1 MYVINMIESNFTDQK
16 LSMVP
21 LTNKSSITANLSIR
35 TTGNLLY
42 SIFNSSVI
50 LSSFSFNVFYFFVI
64 LLDRCLMSSSIADI
78 TACFQLESDG
88 VLTPCLSHQQWMHDF
103 IPLIMLSLG
112 FDN

>member
-1 MYVINMIESNFTDQK
+1 
-16 LSMVP
+16 
-21 LTNKSSITANLSIR
+21 
-35 TTGNLLY
+35 
-42 SIFNSSVI
+42 
-50 LSSFSFNVFYFFVI
+50 
-64 LLDRCLMSSSIADI
+64 MSSSIADI